1 VQGKHHTVQTVWEL
15 AHDAPGRAQEFD
27 GAGEEGLPAVERLAR
42 QRRGLNKRLGL
53 GGPMDALLDTADLV
67 HDEDLVGS
75 GLGRG
80 ASVRVRGPSGSGGC
94 GGAGAARGMP
104 ALKREG
110 EARGEAP
117 MQAGAAT
124 EAADGAGACC
134 RQTRSVWLHQGRRK
148 ESKP

>member
-1 VQGKHHTVQTVWEL
+1 MQGKHHTVQTVWEL

-80 ASVRVRGPSGSGGC
+80 ASARVRGPSGSGGC
-94 GGAGAARGMP
+94 GG
-104 ALKREG
+104 
-110 EARGEAP
+110 
-117 MQAGAAT
+117 AGAAT